1 MAWKL
6 WGMPEL
12 IIILAASWERLYEQ
26 DLDSLVG
33 TGSNTH
39 VEDFIPII
47 TSLTASSD
55 IITKDDIIDGVPW
68 TGKSQGVWLSALVI
82 AALIET
88 IFSIKIE
95 ANSSQSGDEKLF
107 WRLGAGQGFQRLS
120 MVEKSTLALAKYFV
134 YLEKILENWVCLSF
148 LTALLSV
155 NIWSLRMLKSTLSSV
170 FLRRLSALRQFL
182 FRCRW
187 ERVAGRQ

>member
-1 MAWKL
+1 
-6 WGMPEL
+6 MPEL

-68 TGKSQGVWLSALVI
+68 AGKSQGV
-82 AALIET
+82 
-88 IFSIKIE
+88 
-95 ANSSQSGDEKLF
+95 
-107 WRLGAGQGFQRLS
+107 
-120 MVEKSTLALAKYFV
+120 
-134 YLEKILENWVCLSF
+134 
-148 LTALLSV
+148 
-155 NIWSLRMLKSTLSSV
+155 
-170 FLRRLSALRQFL
+170 
-182 FRCRW
+182 
-187 ERVAGRQ
+187 